1 MKFLFAQT
9 AISEEEILA
18 ADSIAAEKVTQT
30 IDMLKGMSVED
41 AFSFILK
48 SLTDFAWDIF
58 IAILIFLV
66 GRWIIRYID
75 KILNK
80 VFVRKEVEVSLA
92 GFIRSFVKGALY
104 VVLVITLV
112 KKVGVDT
119 SSFVALLASA
129 GVAIGMA
136 LSGTFQNF
144 AGGILIMLLRPFK
157 VGDYILTQ
165 GFEGT
170 VKEIRLFNTLMS
182 TTDNKQI
189 TIPNSNIINN
199 VINNSS
205 AETRR
210 RIDLNVT
217 ISYGDDYDVARA
229 ALLDIVNADSRI
241 EQDPN
246 PPYIALSSL
255 GDSAVNVL
263 VRVWVPSTEYWSVY
277 HSLNEKIYKQLP
289 EKGIHFPFPQLD
301 VRITQ

>member
-30 IDMLKGMSVED
+30 IEMLKGMSVED

-48 SLTDFAWDIF
+48 SLADFAWDIF

-80 VFVRKEVEVSLA
+80 VFVRKEVEISLA

-104 VVLVITLV
+104 VVLIITLV

-144 AGGILIMLLRPFK
+144 AGGILILLLRPFK

-277 HSLNEKIYKQLP
+277 HSLNEKIYNQLP

>member
-9 AISEEEILA
+9 AISEEEILV

-30 IDMLKGMSVED
+30 IEMLKGMSVED

-48 SLTDFAWDIF
+48 SLADFAWDIF

-144 AGGILIMLLRPFK
+144 AGGILILLLRPFK

>member
-30 IDMLKGMSVED
+30 IDMLKGMTVED

-80 VFVRKEVEVSLA
+80 VFVRKEVEISLA

-104 VVLVITLV
+104 VVLIITLV

-277 HSLNEKIYKQLP
+277 HGLNEKIYKQLP